1 MIHLR
6 RIGFDL
12 FNMLDNAMIGFSLFF
27 SQALQLIGKFRYKL
41 FVLIIMN
48 ILMDMEHASFSFEQ
62 LHGERPSFA

>member
-1 MIHLR
+1 
-6 RIGFDL
+6 
-12 FNMLDNAMIGFSLFF
+12 MLDNAMIGFSLFF

-48 ILMDMEHASFSFEQ
+48 ILMDMEHASFSFEH